1 LDLNQAKPP
10 QIIAEVFYSA
20 CKLVGV
26 CLPILRIVPV
36 VDILFDLIFGEAVT
50 LLDFA
55 FKLISFAVDCGKVV
69 GEISPF
75 LFDLALHLLPVPF
88 DAIPVHLDLRYEKF
102 FERTICRSK
111 RSSGRPGSNAPLVTF
126 SLPPGPRRNQHWV

>member
-1 LDLNQAKPP
+1 VKRE
-10 QIIAEVFYSA
+10 AEEDWTLIKQNPRRSLRRFLLSLQSWSA
-20 CKLVGV
+20 V

-55 FKLISFAVDCGKVV
+55 FKLISFAVDCGKVIV

-75 LFDLALHLLPVPF
+75 LFDLAPTCQAFLE
-88 DAIPVHLDLRYEKF
+88 AF
-102 FERTICRSK
+102 F
-111 RSSGRPGSNAPLVTF
+111 
-126 SLPPGPRRNQHWV
+126 